1 MKLKLVLLLICTNFI
16 LVKAQSKWT
25 LGAVFRPENGNRH
38 LVQKSDYINAP
49 NIIRMRNDI
58 ETGRLCYTFGIA
70 AKYPLGKKSF
80 IESGLYM
87 SDKGYQTVEIP
98 VTTLENPDPAINFN
112 TMQFVYHHY
121 YIDIPITAHYQFKLN
136 DKYNLQTGLGICNSF
151 NTDVYQTSYFTNE
164 AGVTTRQKS
173 TDKDRYNYQS
183 YLLSGVIS
191 ARVERA
197 INERLSASVEVRGQ
211 YASSTTIKSNNIG
224 EHLWTAG
231 LGFGVWY
238 KM

>member
-25 LGAVFRPENGNRH
+25 LGAVIRPEIGYRT
-38 LVQKSDYINAP
+38 LFTKD
-49 NIIRMRNDI
+49 NIGRGDILIGSRNDI
-58 ETGRLCYTFGIA
+58 ETPRWCYTVGLTA
-70 AKYPLGKKSF
+70 QYQLKPKVK
-80 IESGLYM
+80 IESGILI
-87 SDKGYQTVEIP
+87 SDKGFQTNNIP
-98 VTTLENPDPAINFN
+98 VTTLENPDPGINFS

-121 YIDIPITAHYQFKLN
+121 YIDIPITAHYQFRLN

-183 YLLSGVIS
+183 YLLSGVMS
-191 ARVERA
+191 ARVERV
-197 INERLSASVEVRGQ
+197 INEHLSASIEIRGQ
-211 YASSTTIKSNNIG
+211 YASSTTVKSNNIG

-238 KM
+238 KL

>member
-1 MKLKLVLLLICTNFI
+1 MKLKLVLLLISANLFTVN
-16 LVKAQSKWT
+16 AQSKWT
-25 LGAVFRPENGNRH
+25 LGAVIRPEIGYRTLFN
-38 LVQKSDYINAP
+38 KD
-49 NIIRMRNDI
+49 NIGRGDILIGSRNDI
-58 ETGRLCYTFGIA
+58 ETPRWCYTAGLTA
-70 AKYPLGKKSF
+70 QYQLKPKLK
-80 IESGLYM
+80 IESGILI
-87 SDKGYQTVEIP
+87 SDKGFQTKNIP

-112 TMQFVYHHY
+112 TMRFVYHHY
-121 YIDIPITAHYQFKLN
+121 YIDIPITAHYQFRLN
-136 DKYNLQTGLGICNSF
+136 DKYNLQTGLGLCNSF

-191 ARVERA
+191 ARVERV
-197 INERLSASVEVRGQ
+197 INEHLCASIEVRGQ